1 MCSCHI
7 PSYECSTLW
16 CVLLSP
22 QVASPRLI
30 HCTTCH
36 RGSRN
41 CTHGIWTWCSRH
53 IYFGGSSL
61 HCPTVHDTYLLQHKL
76 ELNQRNTSVIMPWL
90 KGIRKGML
98 MTIKARC
105 SLTHLR
111 PMFCKEFIFDQL
123 DSWNKTIKQY
133 QYGHWG
139 NKHRNTC
146 KNWQPG
152 LVVSKYMTIYN
163 SQEKC
168 PFWG

>member
-7 PSYECSTLW
+7 PSYEWSTLW
-16 CVLLSP
+16 CVQLSP
-22 QVASPRLI
+22 QVASPRPI

-53 IYFGGSSL
+53 IYFGFPVFIVQL
-61 HCPTVHDTYLLQHKL
+61 YMIHIYFNKN
-76 ELNQRNTSVIMPWL
+76 LNWIKETSVIMPWL
-90 KGIRKGML
+90 KVIRKSML

-111 PMFCKEFIFDQL
+111 PIFCKEFIFDQL

-139 NKHRNTC
+139 NKHRNTF
-146 KNWQPG
+146 KNWQSG